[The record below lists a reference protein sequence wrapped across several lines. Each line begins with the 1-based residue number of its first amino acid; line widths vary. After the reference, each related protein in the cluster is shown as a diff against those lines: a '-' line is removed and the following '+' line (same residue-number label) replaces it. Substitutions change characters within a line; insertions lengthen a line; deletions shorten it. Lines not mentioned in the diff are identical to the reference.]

1 MKDSQRR
8 AMWAKRRLGNLN
20 IVYGKRADVSYVGGF
35 PVSNKPSAMT
45 GAEAQAKLNEVQ
57 TATKEDMVR
66 VREIQKAQKDFAK
79 EYLSKPSKPKNLC
92 AKRRTVDS
100 PYETWKSPDGS
111 MEYRILKKNQIDD
124 DKPYA
129 SWYVAGKSPMTGG
142 SWEYGDMYVG
152 DIKKNMKKVN

>member
-35 PVSNKPSAMT
+35 PVSDKVDVP
-45 GAEAQAKLNEVQ
+45 VP
-57 TATKEDMVR
+57 
-66 VREIQKAQKDFAK
+66 
-79 EYLSKPSKPKNLC
+79 SKPSKPKNLC